1 MRVGVARN
9 RGRFRQGMRSAGSVR
24 RVGAVVLAV
33 GGLMASSVG
42 TIASAEPRATVE
54 SITADEAPD
63 GSRLVE
69 VTPVGESQMN
79 FTVHSTAMD
88 KDVTVRVIRAASG
101 KRPTVYMLG
110 GVEGNSEQFGWE
122 QKADVEKFF
131 SDKDVNVVIP
141 FGGQSSYYADW
152 QRDDPELGRN
162 KWQTF
167 LTKELPPIVDSAL
180 DTTGKNAIAGLSMS
194 ATSVLNLAI
203 SKPGLYQSVGAY
215 SGCAMTSDPVARRFV
230 EITVADFGGNP
241 ENMWGAANDPLWA
254 ANDPYVNAEKLRG
267 TTLYISNGSGLPGPY
282 DTLDARTVGG
292 DRRALATQ
300 VVVGGVI
307 EAVTNDCT
315 MRLAEKLRAL
325 DIPATV
331 DLRPVGTH
339 SWGYWRDDLTTSWP
353 MMGAAIGA

>member
-1 MRVGVARN
+1 MRVGVARD
-9 RGRFRQGMRSAGSVR
+9 RGRFRGGIRSAVSVR
-24 RVGAVVLAV
+24 RVAAVVTAV
-33 GGLMASSVG
+33 GTLMSPGLG
-42 TIASAEPRATVE
+42 TVASAEPLATIE
-54 SITADEAPD
+54 SITADAAPD
-63 GSRLVE
+63 GSRLVG
-69 VTPVGESQMN
+69 VAAVGDTQMN
-79 FTVHSTAMD
+79 LTVHSTAMD
-88 KDVTVRVIRAASG
+88 KDVTVRVIRATSQ

-110 GVEGNSEQFGWE
+110 GVEGNSERFGWE

-131 SDKDVNVVIP
+131 SGKNVNVVIP

-152 QRDDPELGRN
+152 QHDDPKLGRN

-167 LTKELPPIVDSAL
+167 LTRELPPIVDSAL
-180 DTTGKNAIAGLSMS
+180 ETSGKNAIAGLSMS

-203 SKPGLYQSVGAY
+203 SRPGLYQSVGAY

-230 EITVADFGGNP
+230 EITVSDFGGNP
-241 ENMWGAANDPLWA
+241 ENMWGAADDPLWA
-254 ANDPYVNAEKLRG
+254 ANDPYVNADKLRG

-339 SWGYWRDDLTTSWP
+339 SWGYWRDDLSASWP
-353 MMGAAIGA
+353 MMAAAIDA

>member
-1 MRVGVARN
+1 MRVGGARD
-9 RGRFRQGMRSAGSVR
+9 RGRFRPEMPSSVR
-24 RVGAVVLAV
+24 VRRTAAVVAAV
-33 GGLMASSVG
+33 TLTVISGGGVV
-42 TIASAEPRATVE
+42 SAEPRTTIE
-54 SITADEAPD
+54 SISADEAPD

-69 VTPVGESQMN
+69 VTTVGESQMN

-88 KDVTVRVIRAASG
+88 KDITVRVIRAASE

-152 QRDDPELGRN
+152 KQDDPELGRN

-180 DTTGKNAIAGLSMS
+180 ETTGKNAIAGLSMS

-203 SKPGLYQSVGAY
+203 SEPGLYQSVGAY

-230 EITVADFGGNP
+230 EITVSDFGGNP

-292 DRRALATQ
+292 DRRNLATQ

-339 SWGYWRDDLTTSWP
+339 SWGYWRDDLSASWP
-353 MMGAAIGA
+353 TMAAAIGA